1 MLLEVCTGGYE
12 DALAAY
18 QGGADRI
25 ELNQALPLGGL
36 TPSIPVLTMIR
47 KTIPTLQVASMVR
60 PRAGGF
66 CYTDEEYKVMLAE
79 CNALLQAGSHGIV
92 FGILKPDCTIDVER
106 SKRIIDLIKTAK
118 REVIFHRAFDNCTDL
133 NTAMETLIALGVDR
147 VLTSGGK
154 ATAWEGREMLCKLQK
169 DYGTEIQIL
178 AGSGVNAGNI
188 QKLAA
193 YTGLQQFHSSCK
205 AWREDPTTVQ
215 NVSYAIPGA
224 PEDSLYDMVSVGKVR
239 ELKRLIESTK

>member
-25 ELNQALPLGGL
+25 ELNQDLPLGGL

-47 KTIPTLQVASMVR
+47 ETMPTLQVASMVR

-66 CYTDEEYKVMLAE
+66 CYTNEEYKIMLAE

-92 FGILKPDCTIDVER
+92 FGILNPDCTIDVER

-118 REVIFHRAFDNCTDL
+118 REVIFHRAFDNCKDL
-133 NTAMETLIALGVDR
+133 NAAMENLIALGVDR

-154 ATAWEGREMLCKLQK
+154 ATAWEGREVLCKLQK
-169 DYGTEIQIL
+169 EYGSKIQIL
-178 AGSGVNAGNI
+178 AGSGVNADNLLD
-188 QKLAA
+188 LAA

-205 AWREDPTTVQ
+205 GWVEDPTTVQ
-215 NVSYAIPGA
+215 NVPYAIPGA
-224 PEDSLYDMVSVGKVR
+224 PEDSMYDMVAVGKVR
-239 ELKRLIESTK
+239 ELKQLLS

>member
-47 KTIPTLQVASMVR
+47 ETIPTLQIASMVR

-92 FGILKPDCTIDVER
+92 LGILKPDCTIDVER

-133 NTAMETLIALGVDR
+133 HTAMETLIALGVDR

-154 ATAWEGREMLCKLQK
+154 ATAWEGREILRKLQHS
-169 DYGTEIQIL
+169 YGTEIQIL
-178 AGSGVNAGNI
+178 AGSGINVGNI
-188 QKLAA
+188 KALVA

-205 AWREDPTTVQ
+205 AWKEDPTTVQ

>member
-18 QGGADRI
+18 QGRADRI

-36 TPSIPVLTMIR
+36 SPSILVLTMIR
-47 KTIPTLQVASMVR
+47 ETIPTLQVASMVR

-66 CYTDEEYKVMLAE
+66 CYSEEEYKVMLAE
-79 CNALLQAGSHGIV
+79 CNALLRAGSHGIV
-92 FGILKPDCTIDVER
+92 FGILNSDCTINVER
-106 SKRIIDLIKTAK
+106 SKRIIDLIKTGG
-118 REVIFHRAFDNCTDL
+118 REVIFHRAFDNCKDL

-154 ATAWEGREMLCKLQK
+154 STAWEGKEMLCKLQK
-169 DYGTEIQIL
+169 DYGAKIQIL

-188 QKLAA
+188 KALVD

-205 AWREDPTTVQ
+205 AWKEDPTTVQ

-224 PEDSLYDMVSVGKVR
+224 PEDFMYDMVAIEKVR
-239 ELKRLIESTK
+239 ELKQLLS